1 MKGKNLFITLGLA
14 LGLGFGVAAGLSA
27 GKDVKEVKAT
37 GPLFAGDTI
46 YLQANNTWHG
56 SVGENVALWMH
67 CWTTGSDAQDVKF
80 SNISGKLYSANLPFS
95 CDYIKFY
102 RSTAGESP
110 TGYWDESAQ
119 LTLSTLLTGGNNAV
133 IQWDDSGNSG
143 WNFDKYH
150 AAEYRADLANKVYLR
165 GTWSNGWADLSKEMT
180 LVSGDV
186 YKIENVLL
194 SKDDELKAMKVGADH
209 WVSYKDAESISG
221 NSGAEVSGLNIKI
234 NATGNYTVTADMS
247 TGAYTVDVYED
258 TDLTA
263 AVAFANDFK
272 TEMGK
277 YCPIEGTQ
285 EGRVQK
291 DFTDAWESFATRFT
305 EVESE
310 KTRGYLK
317 TLDNST
323 LNEFRERYASIMNDY
338 SSLLSGYNFLEIS
351 LSSSNVRASIFGSES
366 NNTVIVVVVAISAIA
381 AASLIL
387 FVSLKKKKHN

>member
-27 GKDVKEVKAT
+27 GKEVKEVSAT
-37 GPLFAGDTI
+37 GPLFTGDTI

-56 SVGENVALWMH
+56 SVSETVGLYMH
-67 CWTTGSDAQDVKF
+67 CWSTSSDATDVKF
-80 SNISGKLYSANLPFS
+80 TNLSGKLYYASLPAAY
-95 CDYIKFY
+95 DNVIFY
-102 RSTAGESP
+102 RSDDP
-110 TGYWDESAQ
+110 TDTNRWWNQSADI
-119 LTLSTLLTGGNNAV
+119 TFSTLFTGGNNAV
-133 IQWDDSGNSG
+133 IQWDDSGDSG

-194 SKDDELKAMKVGADH
+194 SENDELKAMKVGADH
-209 WVSYKDAESISG
+209 WVSYKDATGISG

-234 NATGNYTVTADMS
+234 KATGNYTVTADMS

-258 TDLTA
+258 VDLTK
-263 AVAFANDFK
+263 AVAFADDFE

-277 YCPIEGTQ
+277 YCPVTGSV

-305 EVESE
+305 EDESE
-310 KTRGYLK
+310 TTRGYLK

-351 LSSSNVRASIFGSES
+351 LSSSNIRTSVFANET
-366 NNTVIVVVVAISAIA
+366 NNTLIVVVAVSAIA

-387 FVSLKKKKHN
+387 FVSLKKKRHN